1 MSKKSIGAKVW
12 FIPDSYLPAHS
23 NGEMESHES
32 VCVLNLGRRTAKLKI
47 TFYFE
52 DREPIKG
59 CVAECPPERT
69 MHIRINQLKGRK
81 GESVPVA
88 KSMAFMLESNVN
100 IVVQHTRVD
109 SSQPALALMTT
120 MGYPMK

>member
-1 MSKKSIGAKVW
+1 MSKKSVGAKIW
-12 FIPDSYLPAHS
+12 LIPDSYLPDRS
-23 NGEMESHES
+23 NGEMKSHES
-32 VCVLNLGRRTAKLKI
+32 VCVLNLSRRKAKLKF

-59 CVAECPPERT
+59 CLAECPAERT
-69 MHIRINQLKGRK
+69 MHIRINKLKGRK
-81 GESVPVA
+81 GETVPLA
-88 KSMAFMLESNVN
+88 KSMAYVVESNVN

-120 MGYPMK
+120 MGYPVK

>member
-1 MSKKSIGAKVW
+1 MSKKSVGARVW
-12 FIPDSYLPAHS
+12 LIPDSYLPARS

-32 VCVLNLGRRTAKLKI
+32 VCVLNLSRRTAKLKI

-59 CVAECPPERT
+59 CEAECPAERT
-69 MHIRINQLKGRK
+69 MHIRINRLKGRK
-81 GESVPVA
+81 GEAIPVA
-88 KSMAFMLESNVN
+88 KPMAFMVESNVN